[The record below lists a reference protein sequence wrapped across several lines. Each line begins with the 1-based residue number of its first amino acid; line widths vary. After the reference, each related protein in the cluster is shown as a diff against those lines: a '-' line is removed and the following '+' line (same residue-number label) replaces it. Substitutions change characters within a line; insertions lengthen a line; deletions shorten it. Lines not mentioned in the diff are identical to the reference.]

1 MLTSRNNR
9 LLLWASEDELKE
21 VRKFLVKLGEITGG
35 DANPHTV
42 RTLEPRDAESTM
54 QLLEQLRR
62 AWPSVGSN
70 PLRIEIQPSDVSP
83 KDEDRSRPVEPVNR
97 PDDQDEAAR
106 DASASTLTA
115 LVDDNA
121 DTAAAIAM
129 GPTTALAE
137 LTLAQK
143 ADPESLEWDL
153 ERGERQ
159 SVRRSKDE
167 IVISVTPDGRVV
179 LSSRDTQ
186 ALDMLEEV
194 IARISP
200 ASKRYESSTLKHAMA
215 SLVTLNLEEY
225 FEDETD
231 SKSNDSDNY
240 WRGCMAAGCPIAIK
254 KRRAIS
260 SVCRKIRFIYDYD
273 TNSILVSNASPAQL
287 ETVRQLIKVYDRPIS
302 EESVSARRFKIFTL
316 RFARAED
323 VADTIKDV
331 YRDLLS
337 SKDKAFA
344 KNQNREEQT
353 SQSTNYYRIFGSSD
367 GDDKKPKKVKASF
380 AGALSVGV
388 DARSN
393 TLIVSAQEEWLPSIA
408 EMIRFLDDQAE
419 PVRPTVQVIN
429 TQVSASA
436 LQAALSRA
444 LGESSRQVEIKEGT
458 QKPSGKEEAKEPSP
472 DAAKAATA
480 SAAK

>member
-1 MLTSRNNR
+1 M
-9 LLLWASEDELKE
+9 
-21 VRKFLVKLGEITGG
+21 
-35 DANPHTV
+35 
-42 RTLEPRDAESTM
+42 
-54 QLLEQLRR
+54 RR
-62 AWPSVGSN
+62 A
-70 PLRIEIQPSDVSP
+70 
-83 KDEDRSRPVEPVNR
+83 KDD
-97 PDDQDEAAR
+97 
-106 DASASTLTA
+106 
-115 LVDDNA
+115 
-121 DTAAAIAM
+121 
-129 GPTTALAE
+129 
-137 LTLAQK
+137 
-143 ADPESLEWDL
+143 
-153 ERGERQ
+153 
-159 SVRRSKDE
+159 

-179 LSSRDTQ
+179 LRSRDTQ

-200 ASKRYESSTLKHAMA
+200 AAKRYEVFYLKHAMA

-225 FEDETD
+225 FEDETN

-240 WRGCMAAGCPIAIK
+240 WRRWYGVGMSDNRKETTRDRVLAPRFVSSTTTIRTLYLFRTPPLATRDRAAVDQGLRPTDL
-254 KRRAIS
+254 RR
-260 SVCRKIRFIYDYD
+260 
-273 TNSILVSNASPAQL
+273 
-287 ETVRQLIKVYDRPIS
+287 
-302 EESVSARRFKIFTL
+302 SVSARRFKIFTL

-323 VADTIKDV
+323 VAETIKDV

-344 KNQNREEQT
+344 KNQTEKEQT

-388 DARSN
+388 DTRSN

-408 EMIRFLDDQAE
+408 EMIRFLDEQAE

-458 QKPSGKEEAKEPSP
+458 QKPSGNDEAKEPSSE
-472 DAAKAATA
+472 AARSATESA
-480 SAAK
+480 SK